1 MFAPEQQIVTGESS
15 RPAFLKTRPAL
26 LPAIILGAS
35 VLPMLFLILLVRR
48 YGVPIPALDDWEM
61 APLIAKAHT
70 GGLSFS
76 DIFVQQQE
84 SRTFFPKL
92 IFILFALGH
101 SWDPRMQMM
110 FSILICALSALGIYL
125 LLRKSGLSALATGV
139 ALFLAVLLI
148 FSPVQQELWLLA
160 SGFPSF
166 IPALCIVWGLVVVR
180 SDLSIRW
187 KFFLCLA
194 LAIFSSFTLAN
205 GLLVWGLT
213 FPVLFFTQR
222 ARGWWR
228 WLALWGVA
236 CAACAAIYFWGYSKP
251 HDLPSFAS
259 PHSPLTYVQYLFL
272 FLGSGL
278 ARAGYEDPL
287 VASTL
292 VGAVLLLLYL
302 SALGYAVFRRRDRE
316 YLSLVFPW
324 LALGFYAIGSGCL
337 AALGRIDW
345 GVAQALES
353 RYVAFSLYL
362 AVAVIALVAIAA
374 GEFWQA
380 TNRSGVRLGLFTAV
394 VFLGAI
400 YLTLDLF
407 CAANSIPLFR
417 MRSAAGRLGQG
428 AVLFS
433 QVIDT
438 SETIRNVN
446 YPRAHFVLQNADR
459 LDRLHLLRTP
469 LIRTTQISAL
479 RHTDV
484 DETTAAGWLDG
495 LTTSNENLTTAWGW
509 AALSG
514 KGRPADCVVL
524 AYGNEKGEWIAFALS
539 HSVESRPDVAR
550 VLNDAEQQWSG
561 WRASFPRR
569 AVPSGAQI
577 SAWAVDAKDAK
588 LYRLKES
595 SPQPKL

>member
-1 MFAPEQQIVTGESS
+1 
-15 RPAFLKTRPAL
+15 
-26 LPAIILGAS
+26 
-35 VLPMLFLILLVRR
+35 MLFLILLVHR

-92 IFILFALGH
+92 IFILLALGRY
-101 SWDPRMQMM
+101 WDPRMEMM
-110 FSILICALSALGIYL
+110 FSILICSLSALGIYL
-125 LLRKSGLSALATGV
+125 LLRKSALSAIATGA

-148 FSPVQQELWLLA
+148 FSPAQQELWLLA

-166 IPALCIVWGLVVVR
+166 VPALCIVWGLVVVR
-180 SDLSIRW
+180 SNLSIRW
-187 KFFLCLA
+187 KFSLCLV
-194 LAIFSSFTLAN
+194 LAIFGSFTLAN

-213 FPVLFFTQR
+213 FPILFFTQR
-222 ARGWWR
+222 PRGWWR
-228 WLALWGVA
+228 WLAVWAIACGA
-236 CAACAAIYFWGYSKP
+236 CAAVYFWDYSKP

-259 PHSPLTYVQYLFL
+259 PHSPLAYVQYLLL

-278 ARAGYEDPL
+278 ARAGYENPL
-287 VASTL
+287 IASSM

-302 SALGYAVFRRRDRE
+302 SALAYAVFRRRDRE
-316 YLSLVFPW
+316 YLGMVLPW
-324 LALGFYAIGSGCL
+324 LALGFYSIGSGGL

-362 AVAVIALVAIAA
+362 SVAVIALVAIAA
-374 GEFWQA
+374 GEIWRS
-380 TNRSGVRLGLFTAV
+380 TGRSGVRLGLFTAL

-400 YLTLDLF
+400 YLTLDFL
-407 CAANSIPLFR
+407 CAASSIPLFR
-417 MRSAAGRLGQG
+417 LRSAAGRLGHG

-469 LIRTTQISAL
+469 LIRTTEINAL
-479 RHTDV
+479 RHTGAD
-484 DETTAAGWLDG
+484 DPMAAGWLDG
-495 LTTSNENLTTAWGW
+495 LTTSNENRTTAWGW

-539 HSVESRPDVAR
+539 HAVESRPDVVRA
-550 VLNDAEQQWSG
+550 LNDAEQQWSG
-561 WRASFPRR
+561 WRASFRR
-569 AVPSGAQI
+569 EAVPSGAQI

>member
-1 MFAPEQQIVTGESS
+1 
-15 RPAFLKTRPAL
+15 
-26 LPAIILGAS
+26 
-35 VLPMLFLILLVRR
+35 
-48 YGVPIPALDDWEM
+48 
-61 APLIAKAHT
+61 
-70 GGLSFS
+70 
-76 DIFVQQQE
+76 
-84 SRTFFPKL
+84 
-92 IFILFALGH
+92 
-101 SWDPRMQMM
+101 
-110 FSILICALSALGIYL
+110 
-125 LLRKSGLSALATGV
+125 
-139 ALFLAVLLI
+139 
-148 FSPVQQELWLLA
+148 VQQELWLLA

-180 SDLSIRW
+180 SNLSIRW

-222 ARGWWR
+222 PRGRWR

-236 CAACAAIYFWGYSKP
+236 CGACAAIYFWEYSKP
-251 HDLPSFAS
+251 HDLPAFAS
-259 PHSPLTYVQYLFL
+259 PHSPFTYVQYLLL

-287 VASTL
+287 SASTL
-292 VGAVLLLLYL
+292 VGAALLLLYL

-324 LALGFYAIGSGCL
+324 LALGFYSIGSGCL

-345 GVAQALES
+345 GIAQALES

-362 AVAVIALVAIAA
+362 AVALIALVAIAA
-374 GEFWQA
+374 GEFWRS

-400 YLTLDLF
+400 YLALDLL
-407 CAANSIPLFR
+407 CAASSIPLFR
-417 MRSAAGRLGQG
+417 MRSAAGRLGHG

-495 LTTSNENLTTAWGW
+495 LTISNENQTTAWGW

-524 AYGNEKGEWIAFALS
+524 AYGNEKGEWVVFALS

-561 WRASFPRR
+561 WRASFPRE
-569 AVPSGAQI
+569 AVPIGAKI